1 MYFLGQENI
10 TDIQTQKKKGLNLI
24 MSINNKISQLLE
36 KKKKIDDEIEKLK
49 VKNTETLATALCKIS
64 DIEKLD
70 PKILIGAVLEVVKN
84 ISDDKTEVLAKAGSN
99 FLRQFKIK
107 NFSTKTPRAKKKQNN

>member
-1 MYFLGQENI
+1 
-10 TDIQTQKKKGLNLI
+10 
-24 MSINNKISQLLE
+24 MSVERKIDELLE

-49 VKNTETLATALCKIS
+49 AKNTETLATALCKIS

-84 ISDDKTEVLAKAGSN
+84 ISDNEKEVLAKAGSN

-107 NFSTKTPRAKKKQNN
+107 GFSSKTPRSKKKQNN